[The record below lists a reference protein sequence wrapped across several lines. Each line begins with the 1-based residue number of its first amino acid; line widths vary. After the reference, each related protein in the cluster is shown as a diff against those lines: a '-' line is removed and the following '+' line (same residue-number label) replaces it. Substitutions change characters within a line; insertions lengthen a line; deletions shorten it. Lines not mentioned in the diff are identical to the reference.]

1 MNCKS
6 FCLALSAVLFSL
18 CFSAEAQQTGKV
30 WRIGYLTSGSRIG
43 ADARE
48 EAFRQG
54 LRELGYVQGK
64 NLAVEYR
71 YAEASTDRLR
81 AYAEEL
87 VGLKVDLIVAVTTT
101 GVHAAKNAT
110 KTIPIVMR
118 IPNDPLE
125 DGLVESLA
133 RPGGNVTGLTS
144 IIFELNGKRL
154 ELLKETVPTLA
165 RVAVLWHPAGKR
177 TAKWLKEMET
187 ETGALG
193 LQLKLL
199 AVREPGDLDTA
210 FKSAVKERT
219 GALTTLRNPFINTY
233 RKQIADLAIK
243 NRLPTMFDDIEFLE
257 VGGLMYYGA
266 NLIELQ
272 RRLATFVDKIF
283 KGTKPADL
291 PVEQPIKFEFVVNL
305 KTAKQIGVTIPPNV
319 LARADR
325 VIR

>member
-1 MNCKS
+1 MNRKT
-6 FCLALSAVLFSL
+6 FCLALSAVLCSL

-87 VGLKVDLIVAVTTT
+87 VGLKVDLIVAVTNT

-154 ELLKETVPTLA
+154 ELLKEAVPTLS
-165 RVAVLWHPAGKR
+165 RLGVLWHPGGKR

-233 RKQIADLAIK
+233 KKQIADLAIK

-319 LARADR
+319 LARADK